1 MNIKQ
6 AEAATGI
13 SRQNIRFYEKEKLL
27 APARE
32 AGNSYRRYTESDI
45 RTLKLIKTL
54 RMLDMP
60 LEDIRAV
67 LAGTLPLA
75 EAAARQSERLAA
87 EQIRLADAIRAC
99 GMLRDTGES
108 ADALD
113 VDACLA
119 DMEASAIKGGYFMQ
133 WVEDYKKVAKAE
145 HEKVFTFVPDE
156 DITTARGFTDALFAY
171 ANANG
176 LNLVVTKESMYPEFT
191 LDGTEYT
198 AIRDYHAVGG
208 GGFSAPVATVYCEM
222 VHPEAC
228 EAGDVPEPRRVWLRR
243 LHKALPWLA
252 VLLFAVLLLGPDRL
266 ALFFTSP
273 EWFVVG
279 LGIAVMFGTSFILFG
294 RYHYNEN
301 GKTGRR

>member
-32 AGNSYRRYTESDI
+32 AGNSYRRYAESDI

-54 RMLDMP
+54 RMLDLP

-87 EQIRLADAIRAC
+87 EQVRLADAIRVC

-108 ADALD
+108 AEALD

-119 DMEASAIKGGYFMQ
+119 AMEAPGNGGGYFMQ
-133 WVEDYKKVAKAE
+133 WVEDYKKVARAE
-145 HEKVFTFVPDE
+145 HEKSFTFIPDGA
-156 DITTARGFTDALFAY
+156 ITSAREFTDALFAY
-171 ANANG
+171 ADVNG

-191 LDGTEYT
+191 LDGVAYT

-208 GGFSAPVATVYCEM
+208 GGFAAPVATVFCEM
-222 VHPEAC
+222 AHPEQS
-228 EAGDVPEPRRVWLRR
+228 EAADVPPARRIRLRR
-243 LHKALPWLA
+243 LRRALPWLA
-252 VLLFAVLLLGPDRL
+252 AVLLALLMLGPDRL
-266 ALFFTSP
+266 ALIFSSP
-273 EWFVVG
+273 EGLVVG
-279 LGIAVMFGTSFILFG
+279 LGIAVAFGAGFFLFQ
-294 RYHYNEN
+294 RYHGNEN